1 MGVRRSHHL
10 SKGKVEARVLVEM
23 ETKWAGGASC
33 SRRLSKERA
42 EAKVLVAIVVVIHNH
57 RLSKEMAA

>member
-1 MGVRRSHHL
+1 L